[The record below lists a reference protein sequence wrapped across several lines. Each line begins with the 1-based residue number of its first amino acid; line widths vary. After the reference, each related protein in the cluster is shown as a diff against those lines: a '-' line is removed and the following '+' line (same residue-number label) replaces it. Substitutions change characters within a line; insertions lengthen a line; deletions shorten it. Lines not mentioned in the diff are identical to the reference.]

1 MNEFDLKINEYL
13 QELPEK
19 TRSVILSSRWQSTA
33 NQIAKKYSLTN
44 EQTEILIQQIW
55 IFLIGGGDIENMTN
69 ELKDELGLS
78 QLLAGEIYTEIE
90 ERIFKTI
97 INKLNETEDKKEATK
112 ETVFEVENPSDIPP
126 DNLPTGEIDLDD
138 EGFDT
143 KEEGE
148 QKNQIGNIKLDE
160 NTKNQ
165 ILNSITEFKVET
177 PQEIKTEPFPQ
188 IPTPP
193 TQQETKSI
201 DFNSKFDTVIKQ
213 TNTENKPTKS
223 YVNDPY
229 REPIE

>member
-97 INKLNETEDKKEATK
+97 INKLNETEEKKEATK

-138 EGFDT
+138 EDFDI

-148 QKNQIGNIKLDE
+148 QKNQPEDTGTNE

-165 ILNSITEFKVET
+165 IHNSITEFKVET
-177 PQEIKTEPFPQ
+177 PQEIQTEPVPQ

-193 TQQETKSI
+193 KQETKSI
-201 DFNSKFDTVIKQ
+201 DFNSKFDTVVKQ
-213 TNTENKPTKS
+213 TDTENRPTKS
-223 YVNDPY
+223 YVSDPY